1 MLTLDGIVEGALDP
15 HGGHN
20 DKLEFALTI
29 LVVKEVLNPFAF
41 CFCSDGTADFVFQ
54 FEKLVDDVATDET
67 ICASDQ
73 DGRAFCN
80 WWHGELW
87 L

>member
-29 LVVKEVLNPFAF
+29 FVVKEVLNPFAF
-41 CFCSDGTADFVFQ
+41 CFCSNCTADLVVQ
-54 FEKLVDDVATDET
+54 FEELIDDVATDET

-80 WWHGELW
+80 WCHSESW